1 MKRVAVV
8 YSSKSGTTK
17 ICAEYIAAK
26 IVGSQL
32 FNLNDES
39 PDISN
44 YDTVLIGSGIRM
56 AKLYKP
62 VKKFLTK
69 NAQILKDKKA
79 ILFLSNFYPETVD
92 KTLQKNVPQ
101 DLLDKLTVIEC
112 GGVAPFGKV
121 TDDVWLKK
129 AEINAVLVD
138 HGLI

>member
-1 MKRVAVV
+1 MKKVAVV

-32 FNLNDES
+32 INLNEEL

-69 NAQILKDKKA
+69 NVQILKDKKA

-92 KTLQKNVPQ
+92 KTLQKNVPRSLM
-101 DLLDKLTVIEC
+101 DYLTVIEF
-112 GGVAPFGKV
+112 GGVAPFSKV
-121 TDDVWLKK
+121 TDHAWLKNS
-129 AEINAVLVD
+129 AINAALAEHD
-138 HGLI
+138 LF